1 MENFS
6 FDIWTLLMVFSVLT
20 SIFGIG
26 FIIFGQKYNTSFSG
40 IKTIGS
46 SMVLTAIGTFL
57 NALQLLLNPIISQA
71 LANIIILLGVHFLFI
86 GVVKYNK
93 AKTSFL
99 LNNSLLVVAI
109 FFSIIFFIDNSILG
123 RIIVISTYTALYFS
137 RMAYLFML
145 NSKSYN
151 YKIHQALSLLFILM
165 AIINIYRI
173 FNTWFNLET
182 NILTGTPGQSLGIIM
197 LIICVIVMSINFFN
211 LVTNELAFI
220 KNVLTS
226 TLAHE
231 MRTPFNS
238 IIGFT
243 QLLSVGELSENQ
255 QKDYIDYINLSAHNG
270 MQSLD
275 NLLEWSKRRI
285 ANISLNIQDIDLAE
299 IFDDFLDINQ
309 PLIEHKKITVEK
321 SIKEN
326 NLKGDKHLISLIISN
341 LISNAIKY
349 TPSEGK
355 IKLYSDKVEAYC
367 EFSIS
372 NNGSP
377 LTKNEIKSM
386 NINDIQ
392 ESKKGTQSEKGSGLG
407 LFIVKSFIE
416 LLKGKLIIESDGV
429 TGSTF
434 KVQIPLK

>member
-1 MENFS
+1 
-6 FDIWTLLMVFSVLT
+6 
-20 SIFGIG
+20 
-26 FIIFGQKYNTSFSG
+26 
-40 IKTIGS
+40 
-46 SMVLTAIGTFL
+46 MVLTAIGTFL